1 MRLDAAIGD
10 HHGAAVGKQ
19 CDVVRLEA
27 VRGEL
32 ADLLVTGRRIAHA
45 NHARGAL
52 IVVLRRVEQP
62 AIGREH
68 AVAEE
73 VAIWLGGEPDRRA
86 RIERDGDAEAAGT
99 ARESDPFAAVGLER
113 DVVAAL
119 RQLNRPHIAVLRVNS
134 AAEKLPLI
142 VPACGGE
149 TFGVGRGRRACWQRQ
164 HGGTRGKADQ
174 KAAAVEAHG

>member
-19 CDVVRLEA
+19 RDVVRLHA

-32 ADLLVTGRRIAHA
+32 ADLLVAVGRVAHA
-45 NHARGAL
+45 DHARGAL
-52 IVVLRRVEQP
+52 IVVLRGVEQP
-62 AIGREH
+62 AVGREH

-73 VAIWLGGEPDRRA
+73 VTIGLGGEPDRRP

-119 RQLNRPHIAVLRVNS
+119 RQLDRPHIAV
-134 AAEKLPLI
+134 
-142 VPACGGE
+142 
-149 TFGVGRGRRACWQRQ
+149 RG
-164 HGGTRGKADQ
+164 
-174 KAAAVEAHG
+174 